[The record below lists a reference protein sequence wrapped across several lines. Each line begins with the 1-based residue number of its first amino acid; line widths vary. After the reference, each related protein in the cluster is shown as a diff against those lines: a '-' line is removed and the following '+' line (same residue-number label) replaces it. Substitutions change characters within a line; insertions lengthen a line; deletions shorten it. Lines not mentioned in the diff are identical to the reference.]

1 VDHYL
6 LVGKKKERNKEL
18 QLIIALYEVFKD
30 EIKE

>member
-6 LVGKKKERNKEL
+6 LVGKKKERNIEL
-18 QLIIALYEVFKD
+18 QLIIALNMGFKD